1 MDVQRVRIAIR
12 VQNAIVHVVKTAVVS
27 KMEAIPWSVIASG
40 QVGPHVRSDA
50 DHTGSAQG
58 ATEVSMTETAEVSAR
73 NPAQSADMSAKPSD
87 MTPAETSYMTSTEAS
102 QVAAK
107 AAPARQC
114 VRAHHTADQCC
125 CDQES
130 YRSSSS

>member
-1 MDVQRVRIAIR
+1 
-12 VQNAIVHVVKTAVVS
+12 
-27 KMEAIPWSVIASG
+27 MEAIPWSVIASG